1 MFTKLPSNY
10 TFSCVY
16 FYVIVVDRVYH
27 GHKTKKSDESKGH
40 GDQINT
46 SKSITNRHVS
56 LYSFPSSTS
65 IHLWILNL
73 QLIALSFS
81 RLSLSLNFLTSLLS
95 ICATCGRWG
104 MDCGNCSCKDH
115 YSLLSNILYSLFV
128 QTLFFYLQHI
138 ALSFSCLCM
147 SLTFQTSLLSICA
160 TCGRW
165 GMDRGNC
172 SCKDHYCL
180 LSNIVYPLFV
190 QKLFFYL
197 HLFALS
203 FSCLFLSLTFPNFSS
218 FDFCNT
224 WQVGNGL
231 WQPFLQRSFHH
242 FTIPPSHP
250 FHP

>member
-46 SKSITNRHVS
+46 SKSITNRPLS
-56 LYSFPSSTS
+56 LFLFPSSTS
-65 IHLWILNL
+65 IHLLIFSL

-104 MDCGNCSCKDH
+104 MDCGNCSCKDY
-115 YSLLSNILYSLFV
+115 YSLLFNILFSLFV
-128 QTLFFYLQHI
+128 QILFFPPTTY
-138 ALSFSCLCM
+138 ALSFSCLFL

-160 TCGRW
+160 TRGRW
-165 GMDRGNC
+165 GTDCGNR
-172 SCKDHYCL
+172 SCKDHSTL
-180 LSNIVYPLFV
+180 LLNILIHSTP
-190 QKLFFYL
+190 FF
-197 HLFALS
+197 
-203 FSCLFLSLTFPNFSS
+203 
-218 FDFCNT
+218 
-224 WQVGNGL
+224 
-231 WQPFLQRSFHH
+231 QPFLIFL
-242 FTIPPSHP
+242 FC
-250 FHP
+250 

>member
-56 LYSFPSSTS
+56 LYLFPSSTS
-65 IHLWILNL
+65 IHLLILNL
-73 QLIALSFS
+73 QLIALSFP
-81 RLSLSLNFLTSLLS
+81 RLSLSLNFL
-95 ICATCGRWG
+95 
-104 MDCGNCSCKDH
+104 
-115 YSLLSNILYSLFV
+115 
-128 QTLFFYLQHI
+128 
-138 ALSFSCLCM
+138 
-147 SLTFQTSLLSICA
+147 TSLLSICA

-180 LSNIVYPLFV
+180 LSNIVYSLFV
-190 QKLFFYL
+190 QIFFSTFTFLLYL
-197 HLFALS
+197 SPVYSCPLRFQTSLLSIFATRGRWGTDCGNR
-203 FSCLFLSLTFPNFSS
+203 SCK
-218 FDFCNT
+218 D
-224 WQVGNGL
+224 
-231 WQPFLQRSFHH
+231 H
-242 FTIPPSHP
+242 FTISP
-250 FHP
+250 FHPPIHFTLNRF